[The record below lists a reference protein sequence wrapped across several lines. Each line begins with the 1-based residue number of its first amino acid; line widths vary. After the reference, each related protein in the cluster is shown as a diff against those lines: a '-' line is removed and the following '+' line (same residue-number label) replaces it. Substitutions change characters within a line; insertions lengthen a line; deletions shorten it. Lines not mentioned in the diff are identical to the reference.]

1 MPSLTVVFADTAV
14 ARLIPNTTNKK
25 RYSSSST
32 NKFLIAMGFMD
43 MAYNKDFEAFKS
55 LFQSAVDQWR
65 DKRYYSQIEV
75 TFCKNTTSLEAVVE
89 CADISEAQKVAQ
101 CFDTIK
107 TLFNTFG
114 IDKLS
119 ERGVFGLV
127 RKFRTSNY
135 EILLS
140 RHLFGSGAIEYSC
153 SVFKHPQT
161 AKSVTELSHV
171 QRMYLQTQ
179 SSHYGGSNPLEALKS
194 VHKRM
199 KQINQI

>member
-1 MPSLTVVFADTAV
+1 MTNLTVAFADTAV

-25 RYSSSST
+25 LYSSSST
-32 NKFLIAMGFMD
+32 NKFLITMGFMD
-43 MAYNKDFEAFKS
+43 MAYSKDFEAFKS

-75 TFCKNTTSLEAVVE
+75 SFCKNTTSLEAVVE
-89 CADISEAQKVAQ
+89 CADILEAKRVAQ

-114 IDKLS
+114 INKLS
-119 ERGVFGLV
+119 EQGVFGLV
-127 RKFRTSNY
+127 RTFRTSNY

-140 RHLFGSGAIEYSC
+140 RDLCGSGAIEYSC

-171 QRMYLQTQ
+171 KRMYFQTK
-179 SSHYGGSNPLEALKS
+179 SSHYGSSNPLEALKNA
-194 VHKRM
+194 HKRM